1 MLFMYNVLIHSQLY
15 NQANPEA
22 HSATATMS
30 TSPATDAAMST
41 TELLEQILSHLGVED
56 LILLRRVS
64 RHWRNVMAGSLILQR
79 AMFLAPEPE
88 LPFEWYLQW
97 MNFGEPWRYIKK
109 TSGAVLEHY
118 ETVVMKSS
126 HFNPVLYK
134 RRPKVESRGVSNGW
148 QSVRLYIRNNPL
160 TAGGTSLF
168 PQMFITQPPVT
179 HALVGHEIEL
189 HNEHGIRVA
198 DIIRALEQ
206 KYGSSCKPYKSALS
220 LVVPGTMFPST
231 EEETEGL
238 IIRASRLRPA
248 SLYAL

>member
-1 MLFMYNVLIHSQLY
+1 MISMLFMYNVLIHSQLY
-15 NQANPEA
+15 NQSNPEA

-30 TSPATDAAMST
+30 ASPATDAAMST
-41 TELLEQILSHLGVED
+41 TELLERVLSHLGVEY

-64 RHWRNVMAGSLILQR
+64 RHWRDVMAGSLVLQR

-109 TSGAVLEHY
+109 TSGAVLEHD

-126 HFNPVLYK
+126 RFNPVLYK

-148 QSVRLYIRNNPL
+148 QSVRLYIRNNAL

-168 PQMFITQPPVT
+168 PQMFITQPRSLT
-179 HALVGHEIEL
+179 LLSATKSNFITNTSSGSRTSSGLWNRSMDLHASR
-189 HNEHGIRVA
+189 IRVPCHLSSPERCFPA
-198 DIIRALEQ
+198 RRKRQRA
-206 KYGSSCKPYKSALS
+206 
-220 LVVPGTMFPST
+220 
-231 EEETEGL
+231 
-238 IIRASRLRPA
+238 
-248 SLYAL
+248 

>member
-1 MLFMYNVLIHSQLY
+1 
-15 NQANPEA
+15 
-22 HSATATMS
+22 MS
-30 TSPATDAAMST
+30 TSAADAVLST
-41 TELLEQILSHLGVED
+41 TELLEHILFHLGVED
-56 LILLRRVS
+56 LTLLRRVS
-64 RHWRNVMAGSLILQR
+64 RHWRDVMAASLVLQR

-88 LPFEWYLQW
+88 LPFKWYLQW

-109 TSGAVLEHY
+109 TSGAVLEHD

-126 HFNPVLYK
+126 RFNPLLYK
-134 RRPKVESRGVSNGW
+134 RRPKVESRGVSNGS
-148 QSVRLYIRNNPL
+148 QSIRLYIRNNAL

-168 PQMFITQPPVT
+168 SQMFVAQPPVT

-206 KYGSSCKPYKSALS
+206 KYGSSYRPYKSALS
-220 LVVPGTMFPST
+220 LVVPGTMFAST
-231 EEETEGL
+231 DEEIEGL
-238 IIRASRLRPA
+238 IVRASRLRLA